1 MNGDLHNNSQVPIW
15 NSRPDLYQRMHYL
28 RSQSEHMA
36 PPYNH
41 IPYNPGCRFGKFIS
55 HPPHTIMSQASVT
68 TCTPSGPPLSQET
81 FDYLWNTLGD
91 CTEGGDYTQLASRE
105 SVDYSFSE
113 GDDETTLQV
122 ERYRIHGNDSIS
134 ELLNPIIAQTT
145 SASSMSPDSQTN
157 IIGSSAS
164 SPYNDTITSPPPY
177 SPHTSMQSPIPSVP
191 SNTDYPGDYGFT
203 ISFSQPSKETKSTT
217 WTYSDSLKKLYV
229 RMATTCP
236 IRFKCLRSPPQGAII
251 RAMPIFMKPEHVQE
265 PVKRCPNHATSKEH
279 NENHPAPTH
288 LCRCEHKLAKY
299 VEDGYTSRQS
309 VIIPH
314 ETTQAGSEWV
324 TNLFQFMCL
333 GSCVGGPNRRPIQIV
348 LSLEKDNQ
356 VLGRRAVEVRI
367 CACPGRDR
375 KADEKASLP
384 PSKQSP
390 KKAGKVNIINEITSI
405 TPGGKKRKLDEDSF
419 TLTVKG
425 RENYEILCRLRDS
438 LELSSMVPQNQI
450 DLYKQKQVDINR
462 QSSTPRVIS
471 IPNHENVPLAIQSDN
486 RQTTLPFSP
495 DVNGQVTS
503 SQNGVAENHSNIKEE
518 QMNGDH
524 SISSWL
530 NSLGLSAYID
540 NFHQQNLFTMEQLD
554 DFTVEDLQKMRIGT
568 SHRNK
573 IWKAL
578 VEYHSESTI
587 SINDSQ
593 SLPHDASTASTISMT
608 SQASISQNSQ
618 NSTYCPGYYEVTR
631 YTFKHTISYTKTEG
645 LSKRTKLE

>member
-1 MNGDLHNNSQVPIW
+1 MIHNDNELKS
-15 NSRPDLYQRMHYL
+15 L
-28 RSQSEHMA
+28 
-36 PPYNH
+36 
-41 IPYNPGCRFGKFIS
+41 GFGKFTHH
-55 HPPHTIMSQASVT
+55 HPIMSQASVST
-68 TCTPSGPPLSQET
+68 TCTPSGPPMSQET
-81 FDYLWNTLGD
+81 FEYLWNTLGEV
-91 CTEGGDYTQLASRE
+91 TQEGGYTNITSKESIDYA
-105 SVDYSFSE
+105 FSE
-113 GDDETTLQV
+113 AEDETSISV
-122 ERYRIHGNDSIS
+122 EKYRITSNDSIS
-134 ELLNPIIAQTT
+134 DLLNPIIGQTT
-145 SASSMSPDSQTN
+145 TASSMSPDSQTN

-217 WTYSDSLKKLYV
+217 WTYSESLKKLYV

-236 IRFKCLRSPPQGAII
+236 IRFKCLRQPPQGCVI

-288 LCRCEHKLAKY
+288 LCRCEHKLAKF
-299 VEDGYTSRQS
+299 VEDPYTSRQS
-309 VIIPH
+309 VLIPH
-314 ETTQAGSEWV
+314 EIPQAGSEWV

-348 LSLEKDNQ
+348 LTLEKDNQ

-375 KADEKASLP
+375 KADEKAALP
-384 PSKQSP
+384 PCKQSP
-390 KKAGKVNIINEITSI
+390 KKGQKVNIINEITTV
-405 TPGGKKRKLDEDSF
+405 TPGGKKRKAEDEPF
-419 TLTVKG
+419 TLSVRG

-450 DLYKQKQVDINR
+450 DVYKQKQLDTNR
-462 QSSTPRVIS
+462 QSLPTTSTARVVTLPTHDNTPIT
-471 IPNHENVPLAIQSDN
+471 IQGEG
-486 RQTTLPFSP
+486 RQTTLPFTA
-495 DVNGQVTS
+495 DLNGQVTS
-503 SQNGVAENHSNIKEE
+503 SQNGVVENHGNIKEE
-518 QMNGDH
+518 LMANGDH
-524 SISSWL
+524 SISNWL
-530 NSLGLSAYID
+530 TTLGLSAYID

-578 VEYHSESTI
+578 VEFHSESITI
-587 SINDSQ
+587 SDSQ
-593 SLPHDASTASTISMT
+593 SLQRDVSTASTISMT

-631 YTFKHTISYTKTEG
+631 YTFKHTVSYTKVDER
-645 LSKRTKLE
+645 SPKRAKVD